1 MKQLL
6 VIFAFAAL
14 AATGKPAAAGNL
26 LGGDADAGKEKTT
39 ACAACHGADGNS
51 IANPEWPT
59 IAGQHAGYLYEQMK
73 HFKQPQD
80 DSVRYNALMYGQMQ
94 ALSDDDMKNVAA
106 WYAEQDI
113 KPGVA
118 DPELAERGE
127 RIYLGGIAEDNIPA
141 CIACHGPSGNGNAAA
156 KYPVLASQHAAYTVT
171 QLKAYQ
177 SGERRSD
184 ANQVMRNITAEMDED
199 DMRAVAEYIQG
210 LQP

>member
-6 VIFAFAAL
+6 VIFAFVAL
-14 AATGKPAAAGNL
+14 AAIGTPASAENL

-39 ACAACHGADGNS
+39 ACVACHGTDGNS
-51 IANPEWPT
+51 ANPEWPS

-73 HFKQPQD
+73 HFKQPQG
-80 DSVRYNALMYGQMQ
+80 DSIRYNALMYGQMQ

-106 WYAEQDI
+106 WYAGQDI

-127 RIYLGGIAEDNIPA
+127 HIYRGGIAEDNIPA

-156 KYPVLASQHAAYTVT
+156 KYPKLASQHATYTVN

-184 ANQVMRNITAEMDED
+184 ANQVMRNIAAEMKEA